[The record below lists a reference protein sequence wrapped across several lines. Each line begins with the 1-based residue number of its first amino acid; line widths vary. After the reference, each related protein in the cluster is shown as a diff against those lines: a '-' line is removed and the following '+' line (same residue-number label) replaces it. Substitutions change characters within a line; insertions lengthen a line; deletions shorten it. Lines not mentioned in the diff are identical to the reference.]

1 MENINMAFIGTAAIG
16 FGVASVL
23 WWIILLFSKMVL
35 RRKIRQE
42 MYANLPTSMEEI
54 EHSRNLE
61 RAVNEVEMRR
71 RDLKIAELKLE
82 LAESEAKVGESLSRI
97 DVLNR
102 NLEVTLLELSAK
114 RARDRQEQDQQIL
127 AS

>member
-1 MENINMAFIGTAAIG
+1 MAFIGTAAIG
-16 FGVASVL
+16 FGAASVL
-23 WWIILLFSKMVL
+23 WWIILLLSKMVL

-71 RDLKIAELKLE
+71 RDLKIAELRLE

-97 DVLNR
+97 DVLNH
-102 NLEVTLLELSAK
+102 NLEITMLELSAK
-114 RARDRQEQDQQIL
+114 RARDRQDQDQQIL
-127 AS
+127 AL

>member
-16 FGVASVL
+16 FGAASVL
-23 WWIILLFSKMVL
+23 WWIILLLSKMVL

-71 RDLKIAELKLE
+71 RDLKIAELRLE

-97 DVLNR
+97 DVLNH
-102 NLEVTLLELSAK
+102 NLEITMLELSAK
-114 RARDRQEQDQQIL
+114 RARDRQDQDQQIL
-127 AS
+127 AL